1 MQRQIFQS
9 DIVLMCTR
17 YPVGSVDDLC
27 RSEHSGSQKLILG
40 KNEIEKRM
48 EKKSLKTSAMLLFA
62 N

>member
-48 EKKSLKTSAMLLFA
+48 EKKA
-62 N
+62 